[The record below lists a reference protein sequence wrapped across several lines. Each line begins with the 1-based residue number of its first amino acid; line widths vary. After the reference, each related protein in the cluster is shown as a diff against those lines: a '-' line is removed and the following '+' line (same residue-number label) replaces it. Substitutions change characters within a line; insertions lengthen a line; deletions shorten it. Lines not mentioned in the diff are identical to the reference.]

1 MRRPSLGQ
9 YSDDLS
15 RLSTPSAQQQSENS
29 SPTSLKP
36 INTASDSSSPDLPD
50 IVQECDWEKPRK
62 RKERQDSTS
71 SITQDRKLV
80 RSNSEEYLTAGYDV
94 IRRVSSHEDC
104 KKLLNTQDLND
115 DDENENETETD
126 ENKSVESEL
135 VKNLNNRIETSP
147 ARSRDYSSKYRI
159 SPNRDG
165 KSRSDDFDGG
175 ENENRRNSER
185 FSKARGPPGR
195 KSASSR
201 KPAKYLASKLRD
213 RDENVYKYD
222 TLKSERRGFISKE
235 KTQNKENNL
244 LVETPDYND
253 NNLIDSSDVV
263 VVKSPKFKNTKEALP
278 WDYSFE
284 EDQPVVCQRFAEHK
298 FDHVNNSS
306 DKIVKFRSLSSSSDL
321 KTIGGFKEPDNL
333 VKSRDTSKRGP
344 PSLFVTPDERIKQI
358 NRRLVVLKRK
368 TAQFDEKFENENG
381 FKPSQS
387 DKGFDRAMKNY
398 TAEIHKLRK
407 EKQQLRSD
415 PMASLG
421 FVTAKGSEI
430 AGEAKLTKMMDTIS
444 DIEEVCYYFNYL

>member
-9 YSDDLS
+9 YSDDFS
-15 RLSTPSAQQQSENS
+15 RLSTASTQQHSENRT
-29 SPTSLKP
+29 PTLKQL
-36 INTASDSSSPDLPD
+36 NNFSDSSSTDLPD

-80 RSNSEEYLTAGYDV
+80 RSNSEEYLSTGYDVDV

-104 KKLLNTQDLND
+104 KKLLNPQVFVED
-115 DDENENETETD
+115 DDKN
-126 ENKSVESEL
+126 ENKSVESES

-147 ARSRDYSSKYRI
+147 ARSRDYSWKYRI
-159 SPNRDG
+159 TPNRDSS

-185 FSKARGPPGR
+185 FSKTRGPPGR

-201 KPAKYLASKLRD
+201 KPPKNLSNKFRD

-235 KTQNKENNL
+235 KVKKKENNL
-244 LVETPDYND
+244 LIETPDYND
-253 NNLIDSSDVV
+253 NNLIDSNTR
-263 VVKSPKFKNTKEALP
+263 VKSPKVKNTKEALP

-284 EDQPVVCQRFAEHK
+284 EDTPVVCQRFAEHK

-333 VKSRDTSKRGP
+333 MKSRDVSKRLGP
-344 PSLFVTPDERIKQI
+344 PCLFVSPDERVKQI

-381 FKPSQS
+381 FKPSHS
-387 DKGFDRAMKNY
+387 DKEFDRAMKNY
-398 TAEIHKLRK
+398 TSEIHKLRK
-407 EKQQLRSD
+407 EKQQLRSH

-421 FVTAKGSEI
+421 LVTAKGSEI
-430 AGEAKLTKMMDTIS
+430 AGEAKLTKMIHTIS
-444 DIEEVCYYFNYL
+444 DIEEVCS

>member
-1 MRRPSLGQ
+1 MRRPSIGQ

-15 RLSTPSAQQQSENS
+15 RLSTASLQQQSENS
-29 SPTSLKP
+29 TPTSLKP

-50 IVQECDWEKPRK
+50 IVQECDWQKPRK

-80 RSNSEEYLTAGYDV
+80 RSNSEEYLTTGYDV

-115 DDENENETETD
+115 DDENENETATD
-126 ENKSVESEL
+126 DNKSVESEL
-135 VKNLNNRIETSP
+135 VKNLNNRLETSP

-159 SPNRDG
+159 SPNRDN

-235 KTQNKENNL
+235 KIQNKENNL
-244 LVETPDYND
+244 LIETPDYND
-253 NNLIDSSDVV
+253 NNLIDSNSHDVV
-263 VVKSPKFKNTKEALP
+263 VVKSPKFKNTKEVLP

-284 EDQPVVCQRFAEHK
+284 EDIPVVCQRFADHK
-298 FDHVNNSS
+298 FDHVNNSC

-333 VKSRDTSKRGP
+333 VKSRDTSKRLGP
-344 PSLFVTPDERIKQI
+344 PCLFVTPDERIKQI
-358 NRRLVVLKRK
+358 NRRLVILKRK

-387 DKGFDRAMKNY
+387 DKGFDRSMKNY
-398 TAEIHKLRK
+398 ATEMHKLRK

-444 DIEEVCYYFNYL
+444 DIEEVC

>member
-15 RLSTPSAQQQSENS
+15 RLSTASTQQHSDTS
-29 SPTSLKP
+29 TPTSFKP
-36 INTASDSSSPDLPD
+36 INSVSDSSSPDLPD

-80 RSNSEEYLTAGYDV
+80 RSNSEEYLTTGYDV
-94 IRRVSSHEDC
+94 MVYRRVSSHEDC
-104 KKLLNTQDLND
+104 KKLLNQQDFVED
-115 DDENENETETD
+115 DDENEN
-126 ENKSVESEL
+126 KSVELEL

-185 FSKARGPPGR
+185 FSKTRGPPGR

-201 KPAKYLASKLRD
+201 KPAKYLANKLRD

-235 KTQNKENNL
+235 KVKKKENNFL
-244 LVETPDYND
+244 IETPDYND
-253 NNLIDSSDVV
+253 NNLIDSNTH
-263 VVKSPKFKNTKEALP
+263 VKSPKVKNTKEALP

-284 EDQPVVCQRFAEHK
+284 ENTPVVCQRFADHK

-333 VKSRDTSKRGP
+333 MKSRDASKRLGP
-344 PSLFVTPDERIKQI
+344 PCLFVAPDERIKQI

-368 TAQFDEKFENENG
+368 TAQFDETFENENG

-398 TAEIHKLRK
+398 TSEIHKLRK

-421 FVTAKGSEI
+421 LVTAKGSEI
-430 AGEAKLTKMMDTIS
+430 AGEAKLTKMIDTIS
-444 DIEEVCYYFNYL
+444 DIEEVCFQFLVLQNQKS